1 MRKIKS
7 GTLTA
12 RMVKNNFKG
21 KIEMSVAIDNAFLSM
36 ISVKVTPAY
45 STPAIVFIGCTGYG

>member
-1 MRKIKS
+1 MHKIKS

-12 RMVKNNFKG
+12 GMVKNSFKG
-21 KIEMSVAIDNAFLSM
+21 KIEMSVAIDTAFLSM

-45 STPAIVFIGCTGYG
+45 STPATVFIGCTGYG